1 MYLTVTLTTV
11 CEKKNISGSYSKYQL
26 RGIYSMIK
34 GKKPNLIYFDRWY
47 NLFFSS
53 PLTVALHSGYNIILM
68 KSKSSLHIFIWFT
81 VSILAWVDDAHA
93 YLDPGTGSML
103 FQALI
108 AAVTGGIFLIKTY
121 WSKIKL
127 FFSRKKD

>member
-1 MYLTVTLTTV
+1 
-11 CEKKNISGSYSKYQL
+11 
-26 RGIYSMIK
+26 
-34 GKKPNLIYFDRWY
+34 
-47 NLFFSS
+47 
-53 PLTVALHSGYNIILM
+53 M
-68 KSKSSLHIFIWFT
+68 KTKSFLHIFIWFAM
-81 VSILAWVDDAHA
+81 SILVWVDDAHA

-127 FFSRKKD
+127 FFYRDKKTKLKD